1 MSGPR
6 PRVRAAARRRLSP
19 AGAGRVAYGSV
30 PDSQALIGDVSPGV
44 TGSVTVTVADAD
56 TAIAVG
62 SGDVPVLATPRV
74 VALCEQA
81 AIVALGPSLVPE
93 RTSVGMRVQIDHLAP
108 TEVGGEVVA
117 EATLERIEGRR
128 LTFTVSVN
136 DARGLVAAGK
146 VTRVVVD
153 REQFMA
159 KATG

>member
-1 MSGPR
+1 MTAHG
-6 PRVRAAARRRLSP
+6 PRVRAAARRRLP
-19 AGAGRVAYGSV
+19 IARAGRVAYGSV
-30 PDSQALIGDVSPGV
+30 PESLALIGNVSPGS
-44 TGSVTVTVADAD
+44 TGTATLQVSDAD
-56 TAIAVG
+56 TAAAVG

-81 AIVALGPSLVPE
+81 AIAALGPSLSPE

-108 TEVGGEVVA
+108 SEVGAEVVA
-117 EATLERIEGRR
+117 DATLEKIEGRR

-136 DARGLVAAGK
+136 DQRGLVAAGR

-153 REQFMA
+153 RDQFLA